1 MSGVILTG
9 PVGSTLVQYN
19 VNFEVQGS
27 FMLSA
32 TDSYWA
38 TATGRVGLDDASGFL
53 GQMQADTQ
61 GDDGAGGVFAGQTPS
76 ADSSFDFAA
85 STEKETGSNGSA
97 VTLMLNL
104 STSAGVTAYYSYSGS
119 ATTDFLDPLSFPTD
133 GPVFN
138 FFDLAGDPIV
148 GVDSKL

>member
-1 MSGVILTG
+1 
-9 PVGSTLVQYN
+9 
-19 VNFEVQGS
+19 
-27 FMLSA
+27 
-32 TDSYWA
+32 
-38 TATGRVGLDDASGFL
+38 
-53 GQMQADTQ
+53 MQADTQ
-61 GDDGAGGVFAGQTPS
+61 GDNGASGVFAGQTPS

-119 ATTDFLDPLSFPTD
+119 ATTDFFDPLSFPTD

-138 FFDLAGDPIV
+138 FFDLAGDPISGWTANSDDGCIV
-148 GVDSKL
+148 NNRFMCGPVSSGVPELSTWAMTLLGFAGLGFAGYRASRRSVTSTA